1 MSRNVLFAATA
12 AGILL
17 AACGAS
23 DRGTS
28 AGAAST
34 GAEKHGPKGGLYVQ
48 RNLVSDTADPDEPD
62 LEIDPNLV
70 NAWGIARLPTS
81 PWWVAD
87 NGTSKST
94 LYDGD
99 GVPRA
104 LVVSVTG
111 AGGPGTAAPTGL
123 VANGNAGAFAVSSGG
138 ASGAARFIFASE
150 DGTISGWNP
159 NVPAA
164 SSTMTVVAVD
174 RSADGAIYKGLAIAS
189 TGAGDRL
196 YATDFHGRRVDVFD
210 GSFAP
215 VSLAPGAFVDAG
227 IPDGFG
233 PFGIQAVNGR
243 ILVTYAMQDADRED
257 DVAGKHLGFVSA
269 FTLDGAFVRR
279 VAAGGKLNAPWG
291 MAMAPETGFGRASG
305 KLLVGNFGDGH
316 LIAYDLDHDDDGEDD
331 DQDGEGGGS
340 YLAGA
345 GGPIVIDGLW
355 GIGFGNGGAA
365 GPENALF
372 FAAGIKR
379 RKVSPRSARPQRAAP
394 AGTHSDK
401 RLVDP
406 PAPDC

>member
-1 MSRNVLFAATA
+1 MAVDDSSPDPL
-12 AGILL
+12 G
-17 AACGAS
+17 GAVFK
-23 DRGTS
+23 GLTV
-28 AGAAST
+28 AST
-34 GAEKHGPKGGLYVQ
+34 P
-48 RNLVSDTADPDEPD
+48 
-62 LEIDPNLV
+62 
-70 NAWGIARLPTS
+70 
-81 PWWVAD
+81 
-87 NGTSKST
+87 
-94 LYDGD
+94 
-99 GVPRA
+99 
-104 LVVSVTG
+104 
-111 AGGPGTAAPTGL
+111 
-123 VANGNAGAFAVSSGG
+123 
-138 ASGAARFIFASE
+138 
-150 DGTISGWNP
+150 
-159 NVPAA
+159 
-164 SSTMTVVAVD
+164 
-174 RSADGAIYKGLAIAS
+174 
-189 TGAGDRL
+189 AGDRL

-279 VAAGGKLNAPWG
+279 VASAGKLNAPWG

-331 DQDGEGGGS
+331 AQDGEGGGS

-372 FAAGIKR
+372 FAAGPGDEAHGLFGRIDF
-379 RKVSPRSARPQRAAP
+379 V
-394 AGTHSDK
+394 
-401 RLVDP
+401 P
-406 PAPDC
+406 PPGQPD